1 MEEKPAATA
10 VLGNAIVEW
19 LADEALQ
26 NSEPANL
33 YGELC
38 QRLRGVGIPIVRG
51 HVAFRILHP
60 LYDASALNWFVQKG
74 VVVEHFRPEQSSDDQ
89 FVHGPLGHIVA
100 HRLPVLRRR
109 LTGDTALLDFPV
121 LEELRSLGG
130 TDYIAFLV
138 GFERHGKNGVICSWL
153 SDRAAGF
160 TDDEITLL
168 NRVTRELA
176 IALKAKIERSVA
188 ENVANT
194 YLGKRAGESVLNGL
208 IRRGDGERITA
219 ALWYSDLRCSTALA
233 DRLPAETFL
242 NLLGR
247 YFEMTASSVLDHGGE
262 VVSLIGDAV
271 LGLFRIDRTADEAC
285 GRALAAAREA
295 RRRVKPPL
303 APTDANLD
311 FGIALHLGQVIYG
324 NVGVPER
331 LQFTLV
337 GAAVNKVVRVQDL
350 TKPLGCPLL
359 ATAAFADATPG
370 RWRPLGEHPLR
381 GFDAPIPILTTA
393 ENS

>member
-295 RRRVKPPL
+295 RRRVEPPL

-337 GAAVNKVVRVQDL
+337 GSAVNEVVRVQDL
-350 TKPLGCPLL
+350 TKKLGHSVL
-359 ATAAFADATPG
+359 ATASFVDATPG
-370 RWRPLGEHPLR
+370 AWRPLGEHTLR
-381 GFDAPIPILTTA
+381 GIETPMPIFTTMVP
-393 ENS
+393 

>member
-1 MEEKPAATA
+1 MEEKSAATA

-38 QRLRGVGIPIVRG
+38 QRLRGVGIPILRG
-51 HVAFRILHP
+51 QVAFRILHP
-60 LYDASALNWFVQKG
+60 LYNASTLDWDTQRG
-74 VVVEHFRPEQSSDDQ
+74 VVVEHFRPEQTDDQ
-89 FVHGPLGHIVA
+89 LVHSPLGHIMA

-109 LTGDTALLDFPV
+109 LTGDTALLDFPI

-130 TDYIAFLV
+130 TDYISFLIR
-138 GFERHGKNGVICSWL
+138 FEHNGLICSWL
-153 SDRAAGF
+153 SDRATGF
-160 TDDEITLL
+160 TDDEITQL
-168 NRVTRELA
+168 NRVARELA
-176 IALKAKIERSVA
+176 IALKARIERSVA
-188 ENVANT
+188 RNVANA
-194 YLGKRAGESVLNGL
+194 YLGKRRPVCVNGL
-208 IRRGDGERITA
+208 IRRGDGEKITA
-219 ALWYSDLRCSTALA
+219 ALWYSGLRFSTALA

-285 GRALAAAREA
+285 GRALAAAQEA
-295 RRRVKPPL
+295 RRRL
-303 APTDANLD
+303 NSRSAHTDPSFE

-337 GAAVNKVVRVQDL
+337 GSTVNEVVRVQDL
-350 TKPLGCPLL
+350 TKKLGHSVL
-359 ATAAFADATPG
+359 ATASFVDATPG
-370 RWRPLGEHPLR
+370 SWRPLGEHTLR
-381 GFDAPIPILTTA
+381 GIEIPMAIFTTMML
-393 ENS
+393 

>member
-130 TDYIAFLV
+130 TDYIALLV

-295 RRRVKPPL
+295 RRRVEPPL

-337 GAAVNKVVRVQDL
+337 GSAVNEVVRVQDL
-350 TKPLGCPLL
+350 TKKLGHSVL
-359 ATAAFADATPG
+359 ATASFVDATPG
-370 RWRPLGEHPLR
+370 AWRPLGEHTLR
-381 GFDAPIPILTTA
+381 GIETPMPIFTTMVP
-393 ENS
+393 